1 MFPEELTD
9 NSLMPFGQ
17 HKGVKLANVPPGYL
31 LYIFENFKLHDNLKA
46 YIKKNKDVLEAEVKR
61 ANQQM
66 RR

>member
-1 MFPEELTD
+1 MLPELTD
-9 NSLMPFGQ
+9 QSLMPFGKHQ
-17 HKGVKLANVPPGYL
+17 GEKLVNVPARYL
-31 LYIFENFKLHDNLKA
+31 LYIFENFTLHDNLRA

>member
-1 MFPEELTD
+1 
-9 NSLMPFGQ
+9 MPFGA

-31 LYIFENFKLHDNLKA
+31 LYIYDNFQLHDNLKA

>member
-1 MFPEELTD
+1 MLPELTD
-9 NSLMPFGQ
+9 QSLMPFGKHQ
-17 HKGVKLANVPPGYL
+17 GEKLANVPARYL
-31 LYIFENFKLHDNLKA
+31 LYIFENFTLHENLKA

>member
-1 MFPEELTD
+1 MVDPLTD
-9 NSLMPFGQ
+9 KSLMPFGE
-17 HKGVKLANVPPGYL
+17 HKGKALANVPARYL
-31 LYIFENFKLHDNLKA
+31 IYIFENFTLHDNLKT

>member
-1 MFPEELTD
+1 MLPELTAQ
-9 NSLMPFGQ
+9 SPMPFGKHQ
-17 HKGVKLANVPPGYL
+17 GEKLANVPARYL
-31 LYIFENFKLHDNLKA
+31 IYIYENFKLHDNLKA

>member
-1 MFPEELTD
+1 
-9 NSLMPFGQ
+9 MPFGE
-17 HKGVKLANVPPGYL
+17 HKGKSLANVPARYL
-31 LYIFENFKLHDNLKA
+31 IYIFENFQLHDNLKA